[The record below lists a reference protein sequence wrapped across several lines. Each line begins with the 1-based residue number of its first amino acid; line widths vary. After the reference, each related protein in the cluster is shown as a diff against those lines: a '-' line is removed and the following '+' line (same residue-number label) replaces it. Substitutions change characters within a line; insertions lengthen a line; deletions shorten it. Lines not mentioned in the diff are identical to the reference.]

1 MRIFTKRERRKT
13 VDEKGSLGPLQ
24 PNLRR
29 RRKTMKAYIRIDT
42 FEDIMRLNDVARS
55 CDYDMYIES
64 GAVRV
69 NPKSVMGIFSIGT
82 KKVVSLTTKDNDR
95 DAFLEK
101 FGSFINGG

>member
-1 MRIFTKRERRKT
+1 M
-13 VDEKGSLGPLQ
+13 

-42 FEDIMRLNDVARS
+42 FEDIMRLNDVARR

-69 NPKSVMGIFSIGT
+69 NPKSVRNKESGIT
-82 KKVVSLTTKDNDR
+82 YHKR
-95 DAFLEK
+95 
-101 FGSFINGG
+101 

>member
-1 MRIFTKRERRKT
+1 
-13 VDEKGSLGPLQ
+13 
-24 PNLRR
+24 
-29 RRKTMKAYIRIDT
+29 MKAYIRIDT

-64 GAVRV
+64 G
-69 NPKSVMGIFSIGT
+69 T
-82 KKVVSLTTKDNDR
+82 KKVVSLTTQDNDK

>member
-1 MRIFTKRERRKT
+1 
-13 VDEKGSLGPLQ
+13 
-24 PNLRR
+24 
-29 RRKTMKAYIRIDT
+29 
-42 FEDIMRLNDVARS
+42 
-55 CDYDMYIES
+55 MYIES